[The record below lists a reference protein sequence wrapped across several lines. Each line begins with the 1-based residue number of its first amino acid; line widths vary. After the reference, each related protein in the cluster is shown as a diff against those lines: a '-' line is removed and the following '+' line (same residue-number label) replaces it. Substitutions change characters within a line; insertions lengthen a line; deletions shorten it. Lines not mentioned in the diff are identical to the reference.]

1 MAAFSAS
8 TLVCSVMSE
17 ISSVISPISCDDS
30 PSRLIRFE
38 VSWIW
43 SRIEF
48 MPPIVFCTA
57 CRPDSA
63 ACSDW
68 RATVAVS
75 CAWLDTL
82 LIRPAICSTDSPVS
96 RISRSCSDEAAS
108 SSVELASTCSVVAAT
123 RLTVPCTCDTRVRSS
138 STV

>member
-30 PSRLIRFE
+30 PSRLIRFD

-57 CRPDSA
+57 RRPCSA
-63 ACSDW
+63 ASSDW
-68 RATVAVS
+68 RATLAVS
-75 CAWLDTL
+75 CA
-82 LIRPAICSTDSPVS
+82 
-96 RISRSCSDEAAS
+96 
-108 SSVELASTCSVVAAT
+108 
-123 RLTVPCTCDTRVRSS
+123 
-138 STV
+138 